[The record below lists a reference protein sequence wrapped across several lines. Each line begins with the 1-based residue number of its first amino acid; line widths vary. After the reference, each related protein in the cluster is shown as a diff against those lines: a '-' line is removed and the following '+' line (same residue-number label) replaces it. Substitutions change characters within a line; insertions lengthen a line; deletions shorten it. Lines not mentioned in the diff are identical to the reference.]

1 MKTPLFSIIIPTYN
15 RSNMIGDAIQ
25 SVLNQIYG
33 NFELIVVDDGGTD
46 NTKDVI
52 DKFDDDKIKYYWKE
66 NGERGAARNY
76 GISKSKGD
84 YINFLDSD
92 DLLYENHLSKACEVI
107 NKKSC
112 ELFCFNYDIKSSKN
126 EYISKKINIKSETI
140 NKSLLIG
147 NIISINSV
155 FIKSELANQHT
166 FYEDRKF
173 IGGEDWLLWLKL
185 AARYPF
191 YYFDIVTST
200 IIQHEN
206 RSVFCF
212 NEESFNYRTKILVSE
227 LKRDN
232 VFIKKQ
238 GGYIS
243 RIHAHMLSYA
253 ALHAS
258 MVKEKV
264 FALKY
269 FIKSIIM
276 DPYSLFT
283 KRSLAIIKRII
294 FN

>member
-1 MKTPLFSIIIPTYN
+1 MKNPFFSIIIPTYN
-15 RSNMIGDAIQ
+15 RAHMIGGTIQ
-25 SVLNQIYG
+25 SVLNQIYD

-46 NTKDVI
+46 NTKDVVN
-52 DKFDDDKIKYYWKE
+52 KFDDDRIKYYWKE

-76 GISKSKGD
+76 GVSKSKGD

-92 DLLYENHLSKACEVI
+92 DLLYNNHLREACEI
-107 NKKSC
+107 IRNKKN
-112 ELFCFNYDIKSSKN
+112 ELFCFNCDIKGSKN
-126 EYISKKINIKSETI
+126 ECLSKKMNIKNKTV
-140 NKSLLIG
+140 NKSLLKG

-155 FIKSELANQHT
+155 FIKSELAKKHA

-212 NEESFNYRTKILVSE
+212 NEESFNYRTNILVSE
-227 LKRDN
+227 LKKDR
-232 VFIKKQ
+232 VFMERYGKH
-238 GGYIS
+238 IS
-243 RIHAHMLSYA
+243 SIYAHMLSYT

-258 MVKEKV
+258 MAKERSI
-264 FALKY
+264 ALRY
-269 FIKSIIM
+269 FIKSILM
-276 DPYSLFT
+276 YPFGFFT
-283 KRSLAIIKRII
+283 KRTLAIIKYVI
-294 FN
+294 F